1 VVDYPAVSGRK
12 GEQNPVDTRRV
23 WRLGACYLAAACVGY
38 VAGFEELLPI
48 GPLRAS
54 EASTPLSRVGFALRE
69 RNAGAAPQD
78 YARLADDLAAVRS
91 KLPPELQGVFELVFA
106 VRGLSS
112 GGAPDLTRAAELC
125 RSLKWQRCD
134 RASLE
139 ELGRRSTP

>member
-1 VVDYPAVSGRK
+1 M
-12 GEQNPVDTRRV
+12 
-23 WRLGACYLAAACVGY
+23 
-38 VAGFEELLPI
+38 PI

-69 RNAGAAPQD
+69 RNAGAEPQD
-78 YARLADDLAAVRS
+78 YARLTDDLAAVRS
-91 KLPPELQGVFELVFA
+91 KVAPELQGVFDLVFA

-112 GGAPDLTRAAELC
+112 EGAPDLTRAAELC